1 MGRLKTA
8 KAVVESRITSVDFK
22 KANML
27 QILNAS
33 RTGDATV
40 SHSIFQISPKDES
53 RVLAECE
60 FKTVS
65 RWAFERFTGAYEL
78 YDAHEATTF
87 YRQISTTPLAASLW
101 GHVFEAKVLNY
112 ISTRGCDFEIRGL
125 TSPGITRW
133 TCRGPI
139 PRSNFLRELN
149 FVRELTNS
157 VRDKK
162 DSLHLV
168 PSVRNFTAVDSI
180 LYTRNEM
187 LTFIQCTVGE
197 KHGIAATGLDN
208 LRSWLKIGTPL
219 APLRPSETR
228 PWRLIFIVPPSQA
241 STFKSQRLEGDDKGN
256 WVGKVNQYVLG
267 LDVLGN

>member
-1 MGRLKTA
+1 
-8 KAVVESRITSVDFK
+8 
-22 KANML
+22 ML

-40 SHSIFQISPKDES
+40 SHSIFQIFPKDES

-60 FKTVS
+60 LKTVS
-65 RWAFERFTGAYEL
+65 RWAFERFTRAYEL
-78 YDAHEATTF
+78 WDAHEANTF

-112 ISTRGCDFEIRGL
+112 ISAHGCDLDIRGL

-133 TCRGPI
+133 SCCGPI
-139 PRSNFLRELN
+139 PHSNFQREFG
-149 FVRELTNS
+149 FVRELTES
-157 VRDKK
+157 VRDNK

-180 LYTRNEM
+180 LYTRNEV
-187 LTFIQCTVGE
+187 LTLIQCTVGE
-197 KHGIAATGLDN
+197 KHGIAATGLDD
-208 LRSWLKIGTPL
+208 LQSWLKKGTLL
-219 APLRPSETR
+219 APLRSSNQR

-241 STFKSQRLEGDDKGN
+241 STFKLQPLKSDNKN
-256 WVGKVNQYVLG
+256 KWVGKVNQYVLG